1 MKLEHKSFKARVKAE
16 DEGILE
22 AIVSVFGNVDQAEE
36 RVLPGFFQESLAQKM
51 PKGVWMHDWTA
62 PVAKTLEA
70 REILPGDPL
79 LPDHLKELGGLY
91 IKGQFNLDTQR
102 GREAFSDLKFGI
114 VDEFSIGYRNIVTQ
128 YDEEDKV
135 LNLVKGELYEWSPVL
150 VGCNRETALLSAKG
164 MTFDQQFT
172 ETLDSLDSLIGRWEG
187 LASKRL
193 EKQPRLSQ
201 AHQERL
207 KTLGRRLSE
216 LEARA
221 VAPDAPDLLAEA
233 RKAYAQIVARNIR
246 YRSES

>member
-172 ETLDSLDSLIGRWEG
+172 DLGFSG
-187 LASKRL
+187 LPDR
-193 EKQPRLSQ
+193 
-201 AHQERL
+201 
-207 KTLGRRLSE
+207 TLGGIGVQAAGETAATL
-216 LEARA
+216 AGAPRA
-221 VAPDAPDLLAEA
+221 VEDPRASPLGT
-233 RKAYAQIVARNIR
+233 
-246 YRSES
+246 RSPRGSS